1 MKAKPAIVVLLPP
14 QRSDDRADL
23 EAAGERLK
31 ELSASVVL
39 HKASADTLPRAIA
52 EARTATQQSGAV
64 AALWVDEWHGE
75 RTLFVHVRSS
85 GRTLSRRLPRGA
97 NPIAER
103 EELASVARGTV
114 SALLEGHAP
123 SMEEVVDAEDDRA
136 EASRA
141 APAKSEAK
149 PARAESV
156 KAEPARANTEPAE
169 RDEAPAPPR
178 ASGETRDSSLS
189 ASARAGYFGASP
201 VLDSATALQN
211 GVSLG
216 LRVWFPFELY
226 ADASYAEISADT
238 ISFGGTSASIA
249 RHPGTLALGKAFA
262 FGGLPTLFFSGE
274 LTLGVDRITRETLS
288 TQENTQRTAAS
299 RRWLVST
306 GARAGV
312 GYSVTSRVGV
322 YALFGAELATSSFR
336 YVSESA
342 DALEQREVSSVL
354 TKLDVGGIF
363 DLTGSAP
370 FSN

>member
-1 MKAKPAIVVLLPP
+1 MKAKPAVLVLLPT
-14 QRSDDRADL
+14 QRSEDRADL

-39 HKASADTLPRAIA
+39 YKGSADTLPRAIA

-85 GRTLSRRLPRGA
+85 GRTLSRRLPRGS
-97 NPIAER
+97 NPVAER

-123 SMEEVVDAEDDRA
+123 SMDEVVDAEDDKA
-136 EASRA
+136 GVSRA
-141 APAKSEAK
+141 AAATREAK
-149 PARAESV
+149 PARGETAKV
-156 KAEPARANTEPAE
+156 EPARVNAEPAE
-169 RDEAPAPPR
+169 RDTPPAAARAPGEA
-178 ASGETRDSSLS
+178 RDSAFS
-189 ASARAGYFGASP
+189 ASARAGYFGANP
-201 VLDSATALQN
+201 VLDSATTLQS

-226 ADASYAEISADT
+226 ADASYAVVSADT
-238 ISFGGTSASIA
+238 VSLGGTTASLS
-249 RHPGTLALGKAFA
+249 RHPGTLGVGKAFA
-262 FGGLPTLFFSGE
+262 FDAVPALFFSGE
-274 LTLGVDRITRETLS
+274 LTLGVDRIARQTLS
-288 TQENTQRTAAS
+288 TQENTQVTATG

-312 GYSVTSRVGV
+312 GYSLTSRVGV
-322 YALFGAELATSSFR
+322 YALFGAELATNSFR
-336 YVSESA
+336 YVSESP
-342 DALEQREVSSVL
+342 DALEQREVSSLL

-363 DLTGSAP
+363 DLTGAAP